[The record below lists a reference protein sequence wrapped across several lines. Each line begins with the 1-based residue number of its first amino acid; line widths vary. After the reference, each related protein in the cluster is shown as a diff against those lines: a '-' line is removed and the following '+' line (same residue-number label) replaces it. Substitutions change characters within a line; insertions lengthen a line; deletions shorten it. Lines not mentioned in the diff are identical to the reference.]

1 MGDRRQRPA
10 KEKKMNKILHVDLVF
25 LPVKAGSGYLTAQS
39 LVYFVRRGRPAR
51 LREYKPREAS
61 TYRVIRALGR
71 RNDGTFV
78 CYATGWSWYS
88 DLFREEVLNGRSKT
102 ADN

>member
-1 MGDRRQRPA
+1 
-10 KEKKMNKILHVDLVF
+10 MNKLLHVDLVF
-25 LPVKAGSGYLTAQS
+25 VPVESSGNPLVAQA
-39 LVYFVRRGRPAR
+39 LVYFVRRDQPAR

-61 TYRVIRALGR
+61 LHRVIKALGR

-78 CYATGWSWYS
+78 CFMNGWSWYS